1 MATIINDAYG
11 VKDLTIRFTPHGDSE
26 IFVSIEYPLFVK
38 KVITPTFSF
47 SQEFTPQE
55 IMKSREL
62 KQFVQGL
69 SRDWVI
75 V

>member
-1 MATIINDAYG
+1 MATIFENAYG
-11 VKDLTIRFTPHGDSE
+11 VKDLTIRFTPHGDSS
-26 IFVSIEYPLFVK
+26 ISVSIEYPLFVR

-55 IMKSREL
+55 IMRSREL
-62 KQFVQGL
+62 KQFVRGL
-69 SRDWVI
+69 NSDWVI